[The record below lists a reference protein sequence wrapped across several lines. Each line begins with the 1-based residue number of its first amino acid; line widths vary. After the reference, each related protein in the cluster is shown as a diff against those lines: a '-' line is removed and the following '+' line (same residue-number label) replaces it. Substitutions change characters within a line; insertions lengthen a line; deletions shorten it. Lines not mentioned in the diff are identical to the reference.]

1 MQVLPKPLWSWL
13 GQVASKGAATPVA
26 TFNCGIGMAV
36 VAAPEDVDKVISS
49 LTEQGETCFAIGH
62 ITERNIDA
70 VTFSDLK
77 TN

>member
-1 MQVLPKPLWSWL
+1 R
-13 GQVASKGAATPVA
+13 
-26 TFNCGIGMAV
+26 TFNCGIGMAI

-49 LTEQGETCFAIGH
+49 LTEQGETCFAVGH